1 MIFIVVVV
9 VVIFVVGLKRLSW
22 IELAQVARIEFVG
35 RQRWRRR
42 LAGIGLAAQS
52 FEFIKI
58 YVVLKG
64 FYICNF

>member
-9 VVIFVVGLKRLSW
+9 VVIFVVGLKILSW
-22 IELAQVARIEFVG
+22 IELAQVARIEFMG
-35 RQRWRRR
+35 RRRRR

>member
-22 IELAQVARIEFVG
+22 IELAQVARIEFMG
-35 RQRWRRR
+35 RQRRRRR

>member
-22 IELAQVARIEFVG
+22 IELAQVALIEFMG
-35 RQRWRRR
+35 RQRRWRR

>member
-1 MIFIVVVV
+1 MIFIVVV

-22 IELAQVARIEFVG
+22 IELAQVARIEFMG
-35 RQRWRRR
+35 RRWRR

>member
-1 MIFIVVVV
+1 MIFIVV

-22 IELAQVARIEFVG
+22 IELAQVARIEFMG
-35 RQRWRRR
+35 RRRRR
-42 LAGIGLAAQS
+42 LSGIGLAAQS